1 MGGRTGTGGAK
12 LGYRLQ
18 LVAEIEIRSSFGS
31 YVCRPGPG
39 FGATS
44 LVHEPAFQPASAG
57 KAADL
62 PCCQYAGDL
71 GVHLRL
77 PRQVARLAWIRA
89 RRSRRSSGVPW
100 PTDSSVRFRPSGS
113 KTGGPGFGACT
124 LRSASSSAFDTTTA
138 SMRAACQSCGGSA
151 SAAGPCFAPC
161 GVRSHES
168 VNVFH
173 HFLSAVLLGTMVPLR
188 IRDSSGIATEFQS
201 PSSISLAH
209 GRGHVHACHE

>member
-1 MGGRTGTGGAK
+1 MLLCHLLNKCGARSVDPGQAVEA
-12 LGYRLQ
+12 LLRRSLADRLQ
-18 LVAEIEIRSSFGS
+18 AVWVEDRRTWLRGEHRSH
-31 YVCRPGPG
+31 RRDQPG
-39 FGATS
+39 A
-44 LVHEPAFQPASAG
+44 L
-57 KAADL
+57 
-62 PCCQYAGDL
+62 
-71 GVHLRL
+71 
-77 PRQVARLAWIRA
+77 QVE
-89 RRSRRSSGVPW
+89 
-100 PTDSSVRFRPSGS
+100 
-113 KTGGPGFGACT
+113 ACT

>member
-1 MGGRTGTGGAK
+1 MAMGGRTGTGGTK

-18 LVAEIEIRSSFGS
+18 LAEIEIRSSFGS
-31 YVCRPGPG
+31 YT
-39 FGATS
+39 F
-44 LVHEPAFQPASAG
+44 LVRHVALQLFYCQDRC
-57 KAADL
+57 AACVDSGQAVEAL
-62 PCCQYAGDL
+62 L
-71 GVHLRL
+71 
-77 PRQVARLAWIRA
+77 
-89 RRSRRSSGVPW
+89 RRSLADRLQRPLQAVWVEDRR
-100 PTDSSVRFRPSGS
+100 TRLR
-113 KTGGPGFGACT
+113 GGHRSHRRDQPGALQVEACT
-124 LRSASSSAFDTTTA
+124 LRSASSRAFDTTTA